1 MKRVIFVWMLC
12 SIISLGSFGILLAE
26 DLGLGLPL
34 PYSVPL
40 AFAATSILVALLQLL
55 AAAISSQRTIVG
67 REAVGNPTPAAAW
80 MMARPSAQSADP
92 GPVPTR
98 APRRTPPRTQGVV
111 LFDLSRVATR
121 RQAA

>member
-1 MKRVIFVWMLC
+1 MKRVLIVWMLC

-40 AFAATSILVALLQLL
+40 AFAATSILVAMLQLL
-55 AAAISSQRTIVG
+55 AAAISSPRTIVG
-67 REAVGNPTPAAAW
+67 REAIRDPAPSAEW
-80 MMARPSAQSADP
+80 MMAKPSAQSAEP
-92 GPVPTR
+92 APVPPP

-111 LFDLSRVATR
+111 LFDLSRAPTR

>member
-12 SIISLGSFGILLAE
+12 SIISLGSFAMLLAE

-40 AFAATSILVALLQLL
+40 AFAATSILVAMLQLL
-55 AAAISSQRTIVG
+55 AAAISSQRTIAG
-67 REAVGNPTPAAAW
+67 REAVGNPTPAAEW
-80 MMARPSAQSADP
+80 MMAKPSAQAVEP
-92 GPVPTR
+92 APLPPR

-111 LFDLSRVATR
+111 LFDLSRVPTR